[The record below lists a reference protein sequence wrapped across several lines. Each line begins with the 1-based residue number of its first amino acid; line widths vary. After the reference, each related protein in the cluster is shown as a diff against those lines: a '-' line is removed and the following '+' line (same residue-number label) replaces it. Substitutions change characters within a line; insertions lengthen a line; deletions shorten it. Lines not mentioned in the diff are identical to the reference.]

1 MVTTSTPKKLAK
13 VEHLKTDS
21 NYLREPVAS
30 ELLLDTNYFTEDA
43 IQILKFHGSYQQDNR
58 DNRVKGEE
66 KDYQMMLRTRNPGG
80 FIPPQLYLA
89 LDRLASDYGNETIR
103 ATTRQGFQMHGILKK
118 NLKPAITAIV
128 QNMGST
134 LGACGDLN
142 RNVMAPPAPFKNK
155 PEYRYA
161 LTYADRIA
169 DLLTPQSGAYYEVW
183 LDGEKVISGEPA
195 PEVKAAL
202 TKDLDPTIFPGDAE
216 PLYGM
221 QYMPRKFKI
230 AITVPGDNSIDIF
243 SQDLGLV
250 VITNPKGQLLGFNVY
265 AGGGLGRTHNKE
277 ETFARIADPIGYVTK
292 ANIYDLVKAIVSTQR
307 DYGDRTNRRHA
318 RMKYLI
324 HDWGVAKFKAKV
336 EEYYGKKIQPLKQLP
351 AFKYLDFLG
360 WHEQGD
366 GKLFLGISVV
376 NGRIKDDGDFK
387 LRTALREIVQTY
399 QIPMRVTPHQN
410 VLIYDIKPADRDKI
424 DKILIANGVEPDPT
438 KIDTLVR
445 YSMAC
450 PALPTCGLAVTE
462 SERVAPSVNERFR
475 ALLDK
480 LGLPDEQFVIRMTGC
495 PNGCARPYMAEVGFV
510 GSFPESYQVW
520 LAGCPAQTRLAQV
533 YTDRMHIN
541 DLETFFTPMLE
552 YFKIDRKPD
561 EGFGD
566 FCNRVGL
573 ASIREVC
580 KH

>member
-1 MVTTSTPKKLAK
+1 MVNTPTPKKLSK

-43 IQILKFHGSYQQDNR
+43 TQILKFHGSYQQDNR
-58 DNRVKGEE
+58 DNRVKGAE

-80 FIPPQLYLA
+80 FISPQLYLA

-118 NLKPAITAIV
+118 NLKPAIATIV
-128 QNMGST
+128 HNMGST

-142 RNVMAPPAPFKNK
+142 RNVMAPPAPFKQK
-155 PEYRYA
+155 PEYQYA
-161 LTYADRIA
+161 WEYADNVA
-169 DLLTPQSGAYYEVW
+169 DLLTPHSGAYYEIW
-183 LDGEKVISGEPA
+183 LDGEKAISGEPA
-195 PEVKAAL
+195 AEVKTAL
-202 TKDLDPTIFPGDAE
+202 KNNLNQTIFTEGEE
-216 PLYGM
+216 PLYGT
-221 QYMPRKFKI
+221 QYMPRKFKC
-230 AITVPGDNSIDIF
+230 AVTVPGDNSIDIF

-250 VITNPKGQLLGFNVY
+250 VITNAKGELLGFNIY

-292 ANIYDLVKAIVSTQR
+292 DDIYDLVKAIVSTQR
-307 DYGDRTNRRHA
+307 NYGDRTNRRHA

-324 HDWGVAKFKAKV
+324 HDWGVAKFIAKV
-336 EEYYGKKIQPLKQLP
+336 EEYYGKQIEPLKSLP

-366 GKLFLGISVV
+366 GKLFLGISIV
-376 NGRIKDDGDFK
+376 NGRIKDAGDFK
-387 LRTALREIVQTY
+387 LRTALREIIQQY

-410 VLIYDIKPADRDKI
+410 VLIYDIDPADQAKI
-424 DKILIANGVEPDPT
+424 DEILITNGVEPDPA

-462 SERVAPSVNERFR
+462 SERVSPSVNERFR
-475 ALLDK
+475 TLLTK

-510 GSFPESYQVW
+510 GIVPETYQVW

-533 YTDRMHIN
+533 YTDKMHID
-541 DLETFFTPMLE
+541 DLETFFTPILT
-552 YFKIDRKPD
+552 YFRQDRKPS

-566 FCNRVGL
+566 FCDRVGL
-573 ASIREVC
+573 ESIRKFS

>member
-1 MVTTSTPKKLAK
+1 
-13 VEHLKTDS
+13 
-21 NYLREPVAS
+21 
-30 ELLLDTNYFTEDA
+30 
-43 IQILKFHGSYQQDNR
+43 
-58 DNRVKGEE
+58 
-66 KDYQMMLRTRNPGG
+66 
-80 FIPPQLYLA
+80 
-89 LDRLASDYGNETIR
+89 
-103 ATTRQGFQMHGILKK
+103 
-118 NLKPAITAIV
+118 
-128 QNMGST
+128 
-134 LGACGDLN
+134 DLN

-183 LDGEKVISGEPA
+183 LDGEKAITGEPV

-202 TKDLDPTIFPGDAE
+202 AHDTNHTIFPGDLE

-250 VITNPKGQLLGFNVY
+250 VITNAKGQLLGFNVY

-336 EEYYGKKIQPLKQLP
+336 EEYYGKKIQPLKQLT
-351 AFKYLDFLG
+351 AFKYIDFLG
-360 WHEQGD
+360 WHDQGD
-366 GKLFLGISVV
+366 GKVFLGISVV
-376 NGRIKDDGDFK
+376 NGRIKDEGDFK

-410 VLIYDIKPADRDKI
+410 VLIYDIEPADRDNI
-424 DKILIANGVEPDPT
+424 HKILLDNGIEPDPLN
-438 KIDTLVR
+438 IDPLVR

-475 ALLDK
+475 VLLDK

-573 ASIREVC
+573 ESIREVC